1 MLSPA
6 QHSAVLCVITPGERQ
21 TLHTSHSHNQVILQ
35 TGPVYLCVT
44 LRWWERSRGSYCSDW
59 TVQPE
64 NIDSLISSASYNLI
78 SLISIMQRF
87 MSLVMDVLIVRTGT
101 SRSYCGMS
109 SLFNIFLIFAR
120 RSRKWQSNKSN
131 YAKKL
136 KQCKFDKRNDPAL
149 MNELSQLWCLNTNIS
164 TTSFQILPNIPPV
177 LGNLIFWNLCENYK
191 RLDKGLFAA
200 CISWEVGTN
209 ITITITLV
217 TN

>member
-1 MLSPA
+1 MPSPA

-87 MSLVMDVLIVRTGT
+87 MSLVMDVLTVRPI
-101 SRSYCGMS
+101 SYTWNVLNFYLYIGKVD
-109 SLFNIFLIFAR
+109 LF
-120 RSRKWQSNKSN
+120 
-131 YAKKL
+131 
-136 KQCKFDKRNDPAL
+136 RNCDVSFFICWLLDFKPA
-149 MNELSQLWCLNTNIS
+149 
-164 TTSFQILPNIPPV
+164 
-177 LGNLIFWNLCENYK
+177 
-191 RLDKGLFAA
+191 
-200 CISWEVGTN
+200 
-209 ITITITLV
+209 
-217 TN
+217 